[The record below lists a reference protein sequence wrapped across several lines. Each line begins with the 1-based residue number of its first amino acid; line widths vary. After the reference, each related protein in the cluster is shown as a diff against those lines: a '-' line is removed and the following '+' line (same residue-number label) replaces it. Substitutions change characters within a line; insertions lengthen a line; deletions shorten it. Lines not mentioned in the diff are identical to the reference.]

1 MLHCSNYFQCNSQEE
16 RLTTKDHHLS
26 FYINQQPLSREIA
39 TFSTLFMSGSAWSRK
54 KRETKC
60 WIILC
65 TLVSV
70 FMKRHPNHFMIVNLH
85 KTRLKEK
92 KVSISIIQFLYL
104 FQPCKKRLLWAKLT
118 YQFLARF
125 PVFSHGIQV
134 HPMPYKLLIT
144 SYIL

>member
-1 MLHCSNYFQCNSQEE
+1 M
-16 RLTTKDHHLS
+16 
-26 FYINQQPLSREIA
+26 SREIA

-92 KVSISIIQFLYL
+92 KVSNSIIQFLYL
-104 FQPCKKRLLWAKLT
+104 FLPCKKRLLWAKLT

-134 HPMPYKLLIT
+134 HPMPSKLLISCNLRLCFAEKVLRSLFLCST
-144 SYIL
+144 SFV